1 MEEQEIAAAIGW
13 MLVASGA
20 LAVVLSSVF
29 RRHGYTATTAGL
41 LLAILGCLIA
51 GIYGRP
57 WSWLCSRWPV
67 TATTSTGAGLALH
80 RRRNGASDAQQIGTC
95 EG

>member
-29 RRHGYTATTAGL
+29 PRFGCRSTSAGL
-41 LLAILGCLIA
+41 ILGGLGLFIA
-51 GIYGRP
+51 GHTWGSCGRTGTDAG
-57 WSWLCSRWPV
+57 PV
-67 TATTSTGAGLALH
+67 RLLSLSALH
-80 RRRNGASDAQQIGTC
+80 DLTAQIRQPTA
-95 EG
+95 